1 MADASF
7 EKFQDFIRALEKAK
21 LKYVVVGGFAVDG
34 KRRKLSREHHD
45 IDIMC
50 QKADEAVIERLI
62 KSLHYS
68 LVERFEDLYRLKSV
82 DGTRV
87 DLYLVSLDE
96 EHAHS
101 KGKVATISFP
111 KEMFLHDLQ
120 KGTIDGFIFTIPS
133 DSFIKKNGFDAR
145 AESDQDFVKTL
156 VGDEK
161 KMGLIKKIL
170 HFRE

>member
-1 MADASF
+1 MVDASF
-7 EKFQDFIRALEKAK
+7 EKFQEFIRALEKAK
-21 LKYVVVGGFAVDG
+21 LKYVVIGGFAVDG
-34 KRRKLSREHHD
+34 KRRKLSRQHHD

-50 QKADEAVIERLI
+50 QKADEVSIEKLI
-62 KSLHYS
+62 KALHYA

-82 DGTRV
+82 DGTKV
-87 DLYLVSLDE
+87 DLYLVSLDG

-101 KGKVATISFP
+101 KGKIETLSFP

-133 DSFIKKNGFDAR
+133 DSFIKRNGFDAK
-145 AESDQDFVKTL
+145 AESDQDFVRTL

-161 KMGLIKKIL
+161 KMGLIRKLL